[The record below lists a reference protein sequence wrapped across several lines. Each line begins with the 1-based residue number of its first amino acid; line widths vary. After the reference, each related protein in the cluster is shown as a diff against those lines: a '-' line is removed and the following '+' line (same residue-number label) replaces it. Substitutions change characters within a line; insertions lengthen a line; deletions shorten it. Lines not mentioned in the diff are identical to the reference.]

1 MSKTYF
7 CRLWDLYGSSARNQ
21 TYQVV
26 RVTERKCMHV
36 RTHASTHTYTHF
48 DMWFLT
54 YTMTPPMTSAKGSC
68 MLWGRISFP
77 GRRHSAISTK
87 PDITFNGLNTLHLN
101 FYLSF
106 PFLFNP
112 LECFILTAMEKAK
125 SLHQEPHSTLLT
137 NSSERKC
144 VSVCTDCSIN
154 LKMRMVVTILWR

>member
-7 CRLWDLYGSSARNQ
+7 WRLWDLYGSSARNQ

-26 RVTERKCMHV
+26 RVTERKGMHA
-36 RTHASTHTYTHF
+36 RIQEHTHTLWHVVL
-48 DMWFLT
+48 DLPID
-54 YTMTPPMTSAKGSC
+54 PPMTSAKGSC

-87 PDITFNGLNTLHLN
+87 PDITYNGLNTLHLN

-112 LECFILTAMEKAK
+112 LECFILTAMEKTK
-125 SLHQEPHSTLLT
+125 SLHQEPHSTLLREST
-137 NSSERKC
+137 
-144 VSVCTDCSIN
+144 SVFVLIVPWT
-154 LKMRMVVTILWR
+154 